1 MSQDNL
7 KRFKVTVNKPQGTY
21 PHHSGIKKE
30 GYQIYNEASREGSTK
45 TSGLSANDP
54 GLTFEK
60 THRNVI

>member
-1 MSQDNL
+1 M
-7 KRFKVTVNKPQGTY
+7 TVNKPQGTY